1 MKVTNTNEF
10 RDPGSIASE
19 PGYQILAYETQHA
32 PHFVKH
38 TPIWVIFYISTF
50 GKERE
55 IFL

>member
-10 RDPGSIASE
+10 RDPGSIANE
-19 PGYQILAYETQHA
+19 PGHQILAYETQHA

-38 TPIWVIFYISTF
+38 MLTWVIFYISTF